1 MNIGIFS
8 DTYVPQVNGIVTVVR
23 TLKMELE
30 KLGHR
35 VYIFTVQHPNAVD
48 EEGVFRVASFQF
60 PTEPQHRVGLFL
72 EKELIFIAKS
82 LKLDIVHT
90 HTEFSLY
97 LASRRV
103 CRKLG
108 IPFIHTLHTYYPDYL
123 YYIPLLLKPIV
134 HLNPFFKR
142 VFKNQYCIVTPSWK
156 LKNFLDGIG
165 YDKIIKVVPNGID
178 LSQFY
183 DRSDAVM
190 NSAKMFRERFSITP
204 DEKLVI
210 FVGRL
215 GIEKNIYTLIK
226 NFKKIHDRNSK
237 VKLLL
242 VGDGPDRHAL
252 QSYSFELGL
261 SDSII
266 FTGYLQWPNEVKISY
281 AASDLF
287 MSASHSEVHPVT
299 FIEAMA
305 SGLPIVAT
313 TDISIADMVLNHE
326 NGWQIENDDNLW
338 ERALEVLNAPD
349 SRKNMGERSVEI
361 SRNYSVERF
370 IKAMLT
376 VYEEYRRKF

>member
-1 MNIGIFS
+1 MNIGVFS
-8 DTYVPQVNGIVTVVR
+8 DTYVPQVNGVVTVVR

-35 VYIFTVQHPNAVD
+35 VYIFTVQHPNAED

-60 PTEPQHRVGLFL
+60 PAEPQHRVGVFL

-82 LKLDIVHT
+82 LRLDVVHT

-97 LASRRV
+97 LAARRV

-123 YYIPLLLKPIV
+123 YYIPILLKPIV

-142 VFKNQYCIVTPSWK
+142 VFKNQYCIVAPSRK
-156 LKNFLDGIG
+156 VKNFLDGIG
-165 YDKIIKVVPNGID
+165 YDKAVKIVPNGID

-183 DRSDAVM
+183 DRSEETAVK
-190 NSAKMFRERFSITP
+190 AFREKFGIAA
-204 DEKLVI
+204 DEKLIV

-215 GIEKNIYTLIK
+215 SVEKNIYTLVK
-226 NFKKIHDRNSK
+226 NFKEMHDRNPK

-252 QSYSFELGL
+252 QTHAFELGL

-266 FTGYLQWPNEVKISY
+266 FTGYLQWPNEIKVSY
-281 AASDLF
+281 AAADLF
-287 MSASHSEVHPVT
+287 MSASHSEVHPIT

-305 SGLPIVAT
+305 SGLPVIAVADVSIV
-313 TDISIADMVLNHE
+313 DMVIDGE
-326 NGWQIENDDNLW
+326 NGWQVESDARLW
-338 ERALEVLNAPD
+338 EKALETLEDPN
-349 SRKNMGERSVEI
+349 SKGGMGKRSVEL
-361 SRNYSVERF
+361 SHNYSVERF
-370 IKAMLT
+370 IQEMLL
-376 VYEEYRRKF
+376 VYEEYRRK